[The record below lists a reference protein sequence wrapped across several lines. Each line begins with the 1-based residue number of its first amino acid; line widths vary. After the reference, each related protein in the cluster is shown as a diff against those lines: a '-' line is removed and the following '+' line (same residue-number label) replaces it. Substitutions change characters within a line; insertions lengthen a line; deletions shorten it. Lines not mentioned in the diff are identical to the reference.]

1 MAFKKKELVLCVYVQ
16 DTLLNKTANRTM
28 QLFMGDEGTL
38 CVEFLLKNTQVTASR
53 KGNRP
58 SDKKSF
64 HIIPFIL
71 FTSLNDIH
79 V

>member
-1 MAFKKKELVLCVYVQ
+1 
-16 DTLLNKTANRTM
+16 M

-38 CVEFLLKNTQVTASR
+38 CVEFLLKNTEVTASR
-53 KGNRP
+53 KGNRT

-71 FTSLNDIH
+71 FTSLNDIY